1 MTQWVGARR
10 PHMAMGTTSP
20 DAVDISA
27 EEALSDYTTAVKDTN
42 TIIILPEAAEAET
55 ERSSHDCSLCRA
67 WWSEANQRP
76 FH

>member
-27 EEALSDYTTAVKDTN
+27 AEEALSDYTKDTD
-42 TIIILPEAAEAET
+42 TIIIILAAAEAET
-55 ERSSHDCSLCRA
+55 ERSSHDCNLCRA

>member
-27 EEALSDYTTAVKDTN
+27 AEEALSDYTTADTKDTD
-42 TIIILPEAAEAET
+42 TIIILLAAAEAET
-55 ERSSHDCSLCRA
+55 ERSSHDCSLCCRA
-67 WWSEANQRP
+67 
-76 FH
+76 